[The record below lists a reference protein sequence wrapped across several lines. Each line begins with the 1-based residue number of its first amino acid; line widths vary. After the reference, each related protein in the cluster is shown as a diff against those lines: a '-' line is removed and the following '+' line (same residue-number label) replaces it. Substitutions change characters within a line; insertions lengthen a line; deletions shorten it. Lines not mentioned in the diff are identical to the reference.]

1 MENKIFQLYLDL
13 LQKYG
18 SPEKYWPQWCKKE
31 KSLKE
36 REIIVLGAIL
46 TQRTS
51 WRNAEMALA
60 NLKKAA
66 LLSLGKIAGL
76 DSPEP
81 LVGLIRVAGFYQTKP
96 KRLFEFCRYINEKYG
111 GIENFRRLAG
121 ENLAEARRE
130 LLSLYGIGPETADT
144 ILLYVLDKPS
154 FVIDE
159 YTKKLVTK
167 EKLATDLN
175 YENLKKLFEE
185 GLPRDVR
192 IYQDFHALIIF
203 SQKEKSGWG
212 MRVV

>member
-1 MENKIFQLYLDL
+1 
-13 LQKYG
+13 
-18 SPEKYWPQWCKKE
+18 
-31 KSLKE
+31 
-36 REIIVLGAIL
+36 
-46 TQRTS
+46 
-51 WRNAEMALA
+51 MALA

>member
-1 MENKIFQLYLDL
+1 VENKISQLYLGL
-13 LQKYG
+13 LKKYG

-36 REIIVLGAIL
+36 RETIALGAIL

-60 NLKKAA
+60 SLKKTG
-66 LLSLGKIAGL
+66 LLSLKKIAGL

-81 LVGLIRVAGFYQTKP
+81 LVELIRVAGFYQTKP
-96 KRLFEFCRYINEKYG
+96 RRLFEFCRYIAEKYG

-121 ENLAEARRE
+121 ENLTEARRE

-144 ILLYVLDKPS
+144 ILLYALDKPS
-154 FVIDE
+154 FVVDE
-159 YTKKLVTK
+159 YTRRLVTK
-167 EKLATDLN
+167 EKLATDLS

-192 IYQDFHALIIF
+192 IYQDLHALIIF
-203 SQKEKSGWG
+203 SQKEESGWG